1 VDEIGISAPSV
12 GVPRFQKKE
21 KKTSHAAVKQKSKKK
36 YLHLKNKYSKKIKTK
51 KVPSIEK

>member
-12 GVPRFQKKE
+12 GVPRIFEKNKNKKR
-21 KKTSHAAVKQKSKKK
+21 

-51 KVPSIEK
+51 KGTFI